1 MAGRS
6 VLGRLSRPPVRA
18 LAAAIGVLVL
28 IGFTVWSVLAVYP
41 RGAADTDPP
50 VTVFSTDRAM
60 TDIDAIA
67 QAPHPTGSPVN
78 DEVRDYILGALDT
91 IGVEHRVQ
99 SAFGA
104 TARSPEETNAAYVDN
119 IVATIPGTDSTGRL
133 YLAAHYDTA
142 QFAPGAGDDSTGVA
156 VMLEVARALT
166 ASTPLRNDV
175 VLLFTDAEESG
186 GIGSEAFVSL
196 DPLAADGGV
205 VLNLEARGSGGPVV
219 MFETSEDN
227 AALAAL
233 YASTAPQ
240 PVATSAAVEV
250 YRRLR
255 NNTDFTNF
263 LAAGDFT
270 GLNTAFF
277 SGAAVYHTPQDV
289 PARLDRTSVNAMGV
303 NTLALTRE
311 LGDADLHDY
320 AVPATTD
327 ATYFPV
333 LGALVHYSDIWV
345 WPLGVLGAAALLGY
359 GAALRLRA
367 GVSVPRLA
375 AGSAAGLIPL
385 ILGPLAVY
393 GLWRLLIAIRPGYGQ
408 MLDLWRPMWFRL
420 AAVALAITVVLAWLA
435 LCRRRIGV
443 PALIFGALV
452 WPTVFGLAMAAL
464 APGMAY
470 LGAVPALI
478 GALAGLFAAV
488 SPWRATR
495 FSVRLVAAVIAVLV
509 LAPAVTMFLPS
520 LGMGL
525 SAVAALFVVL
535 ACLVALPILDLLL
548 PGPVGGDAVD
558 AADPGPSD
566 DPAAV
571 ADAADPAAARAAA
584 ATPPPA
590 GRRAVAGLAALPVL
604 GVLVTGALVVTG
616 LAVDVFDSEYPEP
629 AQLMYAMDPAAG
641 TAQWLSENTPS
652 RYTEQYVHG
661 PSSSVFADYPYLDH
675 AVYRGTAEL
684 AELSP
689 PLIDVV
695 DDRVADGARE
705 LTVHVQ
711 VTRPVRL
718 VTIALFADAPISAVR
733 VEDRDLGA
741 QALGADTS
749 AVTVHAPPAD
759 GVTLRYRIDGD
770 GSVRVR
776 VADGSDGVE
785 ELPGYRRPPAD
796 VDVAGTHSSGLA
808 MVAAE
813 VTVD

>member
-1 MAGRS
+1 MAGYG
-6 VLGRLSRPPVRA
+6 VFGRLSRAPMRA
-18 LAAAIGVLVL
+18 LAATVGVLILV
-28 IGFTVWSVLAVYP
+28 GFTVWSVLAVHP
-41 RGAADTDPP
+41 RGQADSDPP
-50 VTVFSTDRAM
+50 ATVFGTDRAM
-60 TDIDAIA
+60 TDIDAISR
-67 QAPHPTGSPVN
+67 APHPTGSPVN
-78 DEVRDYILGALDT
+78 DEVRDYLLGALDG

-104 TARSPEETNAAYVDN
+104 NARSPEETNAAYVDN
-119 IVATIPGTDSTGRL
+119 IVATIPGTDPTGRL

-166 ASTPLRNDV
+166 ASPPLRNDV

-219 MFETSEDN
+219 MFETSDDN

-233 YASTAPQ
+233 YAETAPQ

-289 PARLDRTSVNAMGV
+289 PARLDRASVHTMGV
-303 NTLALTRE
+303 NTLALTRA

-320 AVPATTD
+320 AAPAGSD

-333 LGALVHYSDIWV
+333 LGALVHYSDVWV
-345 WPLGVLGAAALLGY
+345 WPLGVLGVVALFGY
-359 GAALRLRA
+359 GAVLRLRA

-375 AGSAAGLIPL
+375 AGTAAGLIPL
-385 ILGPLAVY
+385 LLGPLAVY
-393 GLWRLLIAIRPGYGQ
+393 GLWHLLIAIRPGYGQ

-420 AAVALAITVVLAWLA
+420 AAVALAITVVVAWLA
-435 LCRRRIGV
+435 LCRRRIEMS
-443 PALIFGALV
+443 ALVFGALV
-452 WPTVFGLAMAAL
+452 WPTVFGLAMAAF
-464 APGMAY
+464 ASGMAY

-488 SPWRATR
+488 SPWPVAR
-495 FSVRLVAAVIAVLV
+495 FGVRLVAAVIAVLV

-535 ACLVALPILDLLL
+535 ACLVALPILALLL
-548 PGPVGGDAVD
+548 PGPARTGAGAPV
-558 AADPGPSD
+558 DPGPG
-566 DPAAV
+566 
-571 ADAADPAAARAAA
+571 ADPAAPAGTAAAPPTSRRTRAAA
-584 ATPPPA
+584 TAVPA
-590 GRRAVAGLAALPVL
+590 I

-616 LAVDVFDSEYPEP
+616 LTVDVFDREHPEP
-629 AQLMYAMDPAAG
+629 AQLMYGMDPAAG
-641 TAQWLSENTPS
+641 TAQWFSEHTPS
-652 RYTEQYVHG
+652 RYTERYVHG

-689 PLIDVV
+689 PRIDVV
-695 DDRVADGARE
+695 DDRVVDGTRE
-705 LTVHVQ
+705 LTVFVQ
-711 VTRPVRL
+711 VTQPVRL
-718 VTIALFADAPISAVR
+718 VTVAVFADAPISAVR
-733 VEDRDLGA
+733 VEDRDLGTR
-741 QALGADTS
+741 ALGADLS

-770 GSVRVR
+770 GPVRVR
-776 VADGSDGVE
+776 VADGSDGVAQ
-785 ELPGYRRPPAD
+785 LPGFRPMPDD
-796 VDVAGTHSSGLA
+796 VDLAGTHSSGLA